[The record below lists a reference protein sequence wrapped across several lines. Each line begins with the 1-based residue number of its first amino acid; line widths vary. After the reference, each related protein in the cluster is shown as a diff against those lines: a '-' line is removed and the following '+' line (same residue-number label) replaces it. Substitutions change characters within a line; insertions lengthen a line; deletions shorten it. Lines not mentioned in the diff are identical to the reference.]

1 MKSKVNRLKSFWKI
15 YSFFGF
21 KKLILITIIFLTVIS
36 AFLSNAIS
44 WLIGY
49 GFDTFFKPET
59 FNKDIFTTSKYWTFV
74 SFIFVALALSQI
86 LNVISSKMTYKIILN
101 FERKTRIELYKKLQK
116 MPISYFENTKPGDLM
131 LALTDDIQNLREAL
145 YPLFLDIVP
154 TVFFFVAVTIIM
166 YVYNPLLATI
176 VIVLIPVIMFP
187 IMLKIFK
194 KMHNNFVF
202 LQEGKG
208 KLNGYIEEI
217 IDAIP
222 LINIHQQQE
231 KIKEEFDKYN
241 SSLTKPALTNVRYW
255 NSIRPSI
262 FFIKN
267 IIIILVIVIGSVCI
281 DKKIY
286 VGGIQ
291 QLTFGI
297 LTSFTMYIN
306 TFVNKLMNVLE
317 ITEMIQKGA
326 ASVPRVEKIMEL
338 KPEIDQDKLTNLTIK
353 QANVEF
359 KNVNFSYLKESEKL
373 TLENISFKIN
383 QGQMLA
389 LVGET
394 GSGKTTISKLLSKFY
409 IPNSGDILIDGQ
421 SIFDVSE
428 HSWREN
434 ISIVS
439 QDIQLFNGSIEDNLK
454 CVNQDIDEQEFYE
467 ICKLT
472 RIDEFIQNLPEKYET
487 KISNNGNNFSEG
499 QRQLFSLTRAIISK
513 RKIIILDEATSNIDT
528 ITEKYIQ
535 EAISKIIKQS
545 TIMVIAHRL
554 NTIKNADKILLIN
567 KGKIIEQGNHKE
579 LMNLKGEYQKLYSIG
594 YNQK

>member
-1 MKSKVNRLKSFWKI
+1 MKNKLSRLKSFWKI

-21 KKLILITIIFLTVIS
+21 KKLILLTIVFLTIIS

-59 FNKDIFTTSKYWTFV
+59 FNKDVFKTNKYWTFV
-74 SFIFVALALSQI
+74 SFIFVALAFSQL

-116 MPISYFENTKPGDLM
+116 MPVSYFENTKPGDLM

-154 TVFFFVAVTIIM
+154 TLFFFVAVTIIM

-176 VIVLIPVIMFP
+176 VIVLIPIIMFP

-194 KMHNNFVF
+194 KMHKNFVS

-231 KIKEEFDKYN
+231 KIKEDFDKYN

-255 NSIRPSI
+255 NSIKPSI

-267 IIIILVIVIGSVCI
+267 IIIVLVIVIGSICI
-281 DKKIY
+281 DKNIY

-291 QLTFGI
+291 QLTFGV

-306 TFVNKLMNVLE
+306 TFVNKLMGVLE
-317 ITEMIQKGA
+317 ITETIQKGT
-326 ASVPRVEKIMEL
+326 ASIPRVERIMEL
-338 KPEIDQDKLTNLTIK
+338 KPEIDQEKLSNLTVNK
-353 QANVEF
+353 ANVKF
-359 KNVNFSYLKESEKL
+359 DNVSFSYIKESKKM
-373 TLENISFKIN
+373 TLENISFEIK

-409 IPNSGDILIDGQ
+409 IPTSGDILIDNQ
-421 SIFDVSE
+421 SIFNISE
-428 HSWREN
+428 SSWREN

-439 QDIQLFNGSIEDNLK
+439 QDIQLFNDTVKENLK
-454 CVNQDIDEQEFYE
+454 CVNKNIQEQEFYE

-472 RIDEFIQNLPEKYET
+472 KIDEFIQNLPEKYET

-499 QRQLFSLTRAIISK
+499 QRQLFSLTRAILSK

-535 EAISKIIKQS
+535 EAINKIIKNS

-567 KGKIIEQGNHKE
+567 KGKIIEQGTHNE
-579 LMNLKGEYQKLYSIG
+579 LMKLNGEYQKLYSIG
-594 YNQK
+594 YSQK